1 MPYLC
6 RVTIS
11 GPEPNADGVT
21 QMMDAVSSAIEAGW
35 DAPRVVTDEDE
46 EPGTP
51 GDSSDGDAPDGA
63 ILDYRVFGYPGGAFI
78 VVVLDGGDLMQ
89 TSMAVT
95 SLARH
100 LTTWSPGLLEYSPDE
115 VRISKIDRPY
125 DGENWLR
132 PVDDDEEED
141 DSERPRWHLAEL
153 LDDDLQEMAAGY
165 LLARAVRSLWDPA
178 DSVESHRAPDIVL
191 GSVEDPWGRELV
203 SALGV
208 LLIQAARLEAESGS
222 FASLVVQGA
231 GDPDL
236 AMDLL
241 RRAREAGPES
251 ETDGWAE
258 DDMRGHVLVEGFT
271 EDHQLLWNRG
281 LDDESPA
288 QREDR
293 CDRQLKILLW
303 AGLRV
308 LATLADTLRGLSG
321 PWQLLDALGDDEV
334 VSILAQAEEED
345 EEESAEHD
353 EGEVESA
360 ATALALIWL
369 SIHHPELLDTPAAD
383 LLVEQVTDNVT
394 AFHHAFHATMIM
406 VGPGPL
412 NAALAGRPA
421 PAWLNEGVQD
431 FAAALAA
438 TEGDGSEDAGDPYD
452 DMHGTLDG
460 VLDEDSD
467 LDEVVRYLLAIT
479 GLAAKLTNSD
489 ANPNRGREKYVS
501 EPRTLTHYLLVE
513 PAMHACI
520 IIRRHDDDSAV
531 RTRMLSL
538 AAQVAPIAAGD
549 MVAEFPGLTG
559 DDPRLESAARARA
572 QHWIGSALR
581 VARDQGDGVAADA
594 DLACTADART
604 LAQAVIAGLDMP
616 ADWPTGRLVSAGAEA
631 ASAILHS
638 AAVAE
643 LAEDVFAET

>member
-1 MPYLC
+1 
-6 RVTIS
+6 
-11 GPEPNADGVT
+11 
-21 QMMDAVSSAIEAGW
+21 MMNAVSSAIEAGW

-46 EPGTP
+46 EAGTP
-51 GDSSDGDAPDGA
+51 DDSSDDSPDGA

-115 VRISKIDRPY
+115 VRISKIDKPC
-125 DGENWLR
+125 DSENWLP
-132 PVDDDEEED
+132 PVDDDEED
-141 DSERPRWHLAEL
+141 NSERPRWHLAEL

-165 LLARAVRSLWDPA
+165 LLAYAVRSLWDPA
-178 DSVESHRAPDIVL
+178 DPVESHRARDIVL
-191 GSVEDPWGRELV
+191 GAVEDPWGRELV

-222 FASLVVQGA
+222 FASIVVQGA

-236 AMDLL
+236 ATDLL
-241 RRAREAGPES
+241 RRARETGSES

-258 DDMRGHVLVEGFT
+258 DDMRGHVLVEGFM

-293 CDRQLKILLW
+293 CDRQLKTLLW
-303 AGLRV
+303 AGLRA
-308 LATLADTLRGLSG
+308 LATMADTLRGLSG
-321 PWQLLDALGDDEV
+321 PWQLLDALSDDEV
-334 VSILAQAEEED
+334 ISILAHAEEED

-353 EGEVESA
+353 EGEVGSA
-360 ATALALIWL
+360 ATALVLIWL

-383 LLVEQVTDNVT
+383 LLVEQVIENVT
-394 AFHHAFHATMIM
+394 AFHQVFHATMIM
-406 VGPGPL
+406 AGPGPL
-412 NAALAGRPA
+412 NAALAERPA
-421 PAWLNEGVQD
+421 PAWLNEDVQD

-438 TEGDGSEDAGDPYD
+438 TEGHGSEDAGDPYD
-452 DMHGTLDG
+452 DMHGTLDE

-467 LDEVVRYLLAIT
+467 LDEAVRYLLAIT
-479 GLAAKLTNSD
+479 GLAAKLTSSD

-501 EPRTLTHYLLVE
+501 EPHALTHYLLVE

-520 IIRRHDDDSAV
+520 IIHRHDDDNAV

-538 AAQVAPIAAGD
+538 AAQIAPIAAGD
-549 MVAEFPGLTG
+549 MAAEFPGLTG

-572 QHWIGSALR
+572 QHWIGTALQ
-581 VARDQGDGVAADA
+581 VAREQGDGVAADA
-594 DLACTADART
+594 DLACTADARA
-604 LAQAVIAGLDMP
+604 LARAVIAGLDMP
-616 ADWPTGRLVSAGAEA
+616 TDWPTSRLVSAGAEA
-631 ASAILHS
+631 ASAVLHS
-638 AAVAE
+638 AGVTE
-643 LAEDVFAET
+643 FAEDVFTET